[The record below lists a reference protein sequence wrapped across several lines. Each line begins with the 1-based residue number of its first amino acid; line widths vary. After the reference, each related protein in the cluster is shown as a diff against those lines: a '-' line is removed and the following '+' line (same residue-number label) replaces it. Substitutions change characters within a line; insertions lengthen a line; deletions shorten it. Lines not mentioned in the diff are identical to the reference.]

1 MERVVVASGWR
12 GGNADRPPERRCGRQ
27 PVVGRKIVSVEHC
40 ETPVSAPDAGFS
52 LMEWLVSLWAGAG
65 CSTAK
70 AFVLKTM
77 AFVFTAEGS
86 VFTAEGVSFTA
97 AGSVFR
103 AEGSALT
110 AEGISVRK
118 WPFP

>member
-1 MERVVVASGWR
+1 MLSLARPRCRFQSGVKPTAGFGEWWF
-12 GGNADRPPERRCGRQ
+12 
-27 PVVGRKIVSVEHC
+27 VEHC
-40 ETPVSAPDAGFS
+40 ETLVSAPDVGFS
-52 LMEWLVSLWAGAG
+52 LMEGLESLRVGAG

-103 AEGSALT
+103 TEGSALT
-110 AEGISVRK
+110 AECISVRK
-118 WPFP
+118 WPFLCGKWPFP

>member
-1 MERVVVASGWR
+1 M
-12 GGNADRPPERRCGRQ
+12 
-27 PVVGRKIVSVEHC
+27 EHC
-40 ETPVSAPDAGFS
+40 ENPVSGPGAGFS
-52 LMEWLVSLWAGAG
+52 LMEWLKSLRAGAG

-77 AFVFTAEGS
+77 AFVLTAEGS
-86 VFTAEGVSFTA
+86 AFTAEGVSFTA

-110 AEGISVRK
+110 AEAISVRK